1 MLVLFA
7 NKHGKNRR
15 RIIFTLADFI
25 VLRRPIMCF
34 FPAAWIWM
42 GTFGVPQIPVQC
54 NIGIRKFRWMTFYF
68 LIRCEGRSIQISEI
82 AFVMYNYEWNSHLMG
97 HHFWTSLQLS
107 ALLLC
112 FFYPFHFLLVP
123 VILHAFPTLSLHFLP
138 SSQVSRFSTSR
149 FPHAEVHRLMSKG
162 QEAVLTQKAAWKIIT
177 WNCRH
182 DFRDVGIFLP
192 QVTSNI
198 VALAFSVQHFLAVGT
213 LEKKVL
219 GKEKHAKNTGLDSW
233 NIGSFLD
240 HQSSNW
246 FKKALNNVK
255 SMPIT
260 GAKCETDLQ
269 ITIASIFSETWPYMM
284 TETIIHAQTIKIWYL
299 ELHN

>member
-1 MLVLFA
+1 
-7 NKHGKNRR
+7 
-15 RIIFTLADFI
+15 
-25 VLRRPIMCF
+25 
-34 FPAAWIWM
+34 
-42 GTFGVPQIPVQC
+42 
-54 NIGIRKFRWMTFYF
+54 
-68 LIRCEGRSIQISEI
+68 
-82 AFVMYNYEWNSHLMG
+82 MYNYEWNSHLMG

-123 VILHAFPTLSLHFLP
+123 VILHVFSHYHCIFYHHLKSHVFPQAVFLMP
-138 SSQVSRFSTSR
+138 RSTVWCPKDRKRFWPKR
-149 FPHAEVHRLMSKG
+149 RPENHHH
-162 QEAVLTQKAAWKIIT
+162 
-177 WNCRH
+177 NCRH
-182 DFRDVGIFLP
+182 DFHDVGIFLP

-219 GKEKHAKNTGLDSW
+219 GKEKTCEKRRFIVQWTLR
-233 NIGSFLD
+233 ILEIVLD

-246 FKKALNNVK
+246 FKKALHNVK

-269 ITIASIFSETWPYMM
+269 ITIASIFFRNMAIYDDRNHHSFPNHHMISGT
-284 TETIIHAQTIKIWYL
+284 T
-299 ELHN
+299 

>member
-1 MLVLFA
+1 M
-7 NKHGKNRR
+7 
-15 RIIFTLADFI
+15 
-25 VLRRPIMCF
+25 
-34 FPAAWIWM
+34 
-42 GTFGVPQIPVQC
+42 
-54 NIGIRKFRWMTFYF
+54 
-68 LIRCEGRSIQISEI
+68 
-82 AFVMYNYEWNSHLMG
+82 
-97 HHFWTSLQLS
+97 
-107 ALLLC
+107 
-112 FFYPFHFLLVP
+112 
-123 VILHAFPTLSLHFLP
+123 
-138 SSQVSRFSTSR
+138 
-149 FPHAEVHRLMSKG
+149 
-162 QEAVLTQKAAWKIIT
+162 
-177 WNCRH
+177 
-182 DFRDVGIFLP
+182 
-192 QVTSNI
+192 TSNI

-284 TETIIHAQTIKIWYL
+284 TETIIHAQTIKI
-299 ELHN
+299 